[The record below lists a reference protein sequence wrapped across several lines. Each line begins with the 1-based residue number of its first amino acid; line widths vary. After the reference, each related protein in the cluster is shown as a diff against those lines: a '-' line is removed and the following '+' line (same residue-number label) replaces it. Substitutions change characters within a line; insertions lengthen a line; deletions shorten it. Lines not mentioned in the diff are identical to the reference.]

1 MTKQPVLELRNLF
14 LNYGTVQALKNVNLT
29 FYESEIHAIIGEH
42 GAGKSSIGLIAG
54 GLLKP
59 LSGRIIYNNSSYYSL
74 TLKQARKLG
83 IEMVL
88 QHSRFFGDFS
98 VAENLFVNNP
108 SVDTLSFSNKQKF
121 INLAKQY
128 FEDIQIQLDP
138 TKLLRDLPLPQ
149 RVLVDILKHLYMK
162 PKILI
167 LDEALEKLTASSLTK
182 ILPILK
188 QLRDEGSVIV
198 FITHRIDDIYDYADK
213 ATIMRK
219 GELLITDS
227 TQNIDKINLIKLAYT
242 QIPKEETLKNVSSEF
257 YHLLKYN
264 QAILEELPV
273 NLIVTDRDH
282 YIKLFNDQAMQYF
295 EIHRDDFYN
304 MPLESL
310 FIDENKE
317 LFTRIKAVLNGT
329 EARIHNEQPISIRG
343 TIKISNITINPIVDG
358 NYKIGN
364 MIILEDIT
372 ERQKLR
378 EQMMFSEKLASV
390 GLLAAGVAHEI
401 NNPLEILEN
410 CIDYLQLE
418 LTDKEQLQALN
429 DIEEVK
435 DSIAQIVGS
444 LVSFSDNR
452 SNVHELFDV
461 NELIEDL
468 INLVKHYSKHR
479 NTHISFH
486 RQTLI
491 HVSANKNE
499 IKQVIINLMKNSF
512 EAMPD
517 GGDVAIST
525 NLIEH
530 ADSKWAE
537 IILRDTGHGI
547 EADNPSDIFLP
558 FYSTKKL
565 GGNNLGLGLY
575 MSYALMQKNHG
586 DITVKNLDEGG
597 CQFTILI
604 PAYVEAH

>member
-1 MTKQPVLELRNLF
+1 
-14 LNYGTVQALKNVNLT
+14 
-29 FYESEIHAIIGEH
+29 
-42 GAGKSSIGLIAG
+42 
-54 GLLKP
+54 
-59 LSGRIIYNNSSYYSL
+59 
-74 TLKQARKLG
+74 
-83 IEMVL
+83 
-88 QHSRFFGDFS
+88 
-98 VAENLFVNNP
+98 
-108 SVDTLSFSNKQKF
+108 VD
-121 INLAKQY
+121 
-128 FEDIQIQLDP
+128 
-138 TKLLRDLPLPQ
+138 
-149 RVLVDILKHLYMK
+149 VLKHLYVK
-162 PKILI
+162 PKVLI

-188 QLRDEGSVIV
+188 QLREEGSVII

-282 YIKLFNDQAMQYF
+282 YIKLFNDQAIQYF

-304 MPLESL
+304 MPVESL

-317 LFTRIKAVLNGT
+317 LFSRIKAVLNKQEG
-329 EARIHNEQPISIRG
+329 RILNDQPISING
-343 TIKISNITINPIVDG
+343 TVKISNITINPIFDG

-372 ERQKLR
+372 EQQKLR
-378 EQMMFSEKLASV
+378 EQVMFSEKLASV

-418 LTDKEQLQALN
+418 LTDKEQLQVLK

-435 DSIAQIVGS
+435 DSIAQIVGN

-452 SNVHELFDV
+452 ADVHELFDV
-461 NELIEDL
+461 NELIDDL
-468 INLVKHYSKHR
+468 INLVKHYSKSR
-479 NTHISFH
+479 KTNISFH
-486 RQTLI
+486 RQTPI

-512 EAMPD
+512 EVMPD
-517 GGDVAIST
+517 GGELIIST
-525 NLIEH
+525 DLVEH
-530 ADSKWAE
+530 ADSEYAE
-537 IILRDTGHGI
+537 ITLRDTGHGI
-547 EADNPSDIFLP
+547 EADNPNDIFLP

-565 GGNNLGLGLY
+565 GDNNLGLGLY
-575 MSYALMQKNHG
+575 MSYTLLQKNNG

-604 PAYVEAH
+604 PAYVEDR